1 MARKDVAKGLLS
13 AIVEMVWHLMSISVI
28 YSKFTAP
35 QFNFCSLQ
43 CINDRIIKH
52 WVQCNEHDQKNM
64 WLYSEK
70 GKKMQSSKNCWDWN
84 QWVWWLGKTDLDGL
98 EMWNVKTI
106 VTGSNTVHYSDG
118 DRSETEWTWWVS
130 IWLMISDINMMT
142 NMPKCCNIFR
152 FVLIL
157 NKIRQKLAHP
167 GLTVDFSG
175 VAFKHSWPC
184 PWPWIRSY
192 GIPSCI
198 THWALSTYQ
207 ISLKSEKLFRG
218 RTICRD
224 TSKFKVTWHKK

>member
-1 MARKDVAKGLLS
+1 VPLLWKKGKNAERKELLGLEPVSLVTRKDRLRWFGH
-13 AIVEMVWHLMSISVI
+13 VECKDDTDW
-28 YSKFTAP
+28 
-35 QFNFCSLQ
+35 
-43 CINDRIIKH
+43 IKH
-52 WVQCNEHDQKNM
+52 YN
-64 WLYSEK
+64 
-70 GKKMQSSKNCWDWN
+70 
-84 QWVWWLGKTDLDGL
+84 
-98 EMWNVKTI
+98 
-106 VTGSNTVHYSDG
+106 DG

-130 IWLMISDINMMT
+130 IWLMISGINMMT
-142 NMPKCCNIFR
+142 NMPKYSNIFR
-152 FVLIL
+152 FVLKL

-167 GLTVDFSG
+167 GLTVDFSW

-207 ISLKSEKLFRG
+207 ISLKSEKLFCG